1 MIMKGFFHYEDKK
14 NRCHASCGCY
24 GCRFSC
30 KTDKMDSEWI
40 CKLHLAGLLKPSYI
54 PPKELRKLRDLTRYR
69 NKLIQSIAAEKNR
82 MMRVLED
89 CNIKHSSVV
98 SNTSGVSVTVLIDM
112 LCEGHKLTMT
122 DIKSV
127 YHKKLS
133 ASPQEL
139 L

>member
-1 MIMKGFFHYEDKK
+1 M
-14 NRCHASCGCY
+14 
-24 GCRFSC
+24 
-30 KTDKMDSEWI
+30 
-40 CKLHLAGLLKPSYI
+40 
-54 PPKELRKLRDLTRYR
+54 TRYR
-69 NKLIQSIAAEKNR
+69 NKLILSIAAEKNR

-139 L
+139 LEACTGFGEEHHVYFLAVTEKSPTLQSHL